1 MKHHAFFSALVAVA
15 ALVGCGTNEPQT
27 PSGRVPSTPGQTTGE
42 SLNDSIA
49 SIQDEEP
56 AAKHD
61 QVSDKDVVQED
72 VRKMVSAVYG
82 ADVETV
88 LGYTH
93 PKIIDL
99 LGGRSQAKSALE
111 TAFSQFQ
118 SLGMKLE
125 SMTFPDDP
133 TFLKTDTNHFVMV
146 PTKSIVSAN
155 GQRIESLNYQFGI
168 RQIGTTKWKY
178 IEGSRI
184 NQQNVTTL
192 FPDFPTDYE
201 FPKFYRKKL

>member
-1 MKHHAFFSALVAVA
+1 MKHYTFLSVLAAVA
-15 ALVGCGTNEPQT
+15 ALVGCGANEPQA
-27 PSGRVPSTPGQTTGE
+27 PSGRVPSTPGQTTRQPVNG
-42 SLNDSIA
+42 SIA
-49 SIQDEEP
+49 SVEDKKP
-56 AAKHD
+56 AAGQD

-72 VRKMVSAVYG
+72 VRKMASAVYG

-93 PKIIDL
+93 PKILDL
-99 LGGRSQAKSALE
+99 MGGRSRAKSALE

-133 TFLKTDTNHFVMV
+133 TFLKTDVNHFVIV
-146 PTKSIVSAN
+146 PTKSIISAN
-155 GQRIESLNYQFGI
+155 AQRVESLNYQFGI
-168 RQIGTTKWKY
+168 RQIGTAKWKY

-184 NQQNVTTL
+184 NRQNVTTL
-192 FPDFPTDYE
+192 FPDFPADYE